1 MEMTETFISAAEFS
15 RLSGLSPATVSR
27 YIASGK
33 ISTVISP
40 LGRRAIPVS
49 ELDRIAPEARKKRSE
64 KENAISEMKFVPE
77 TASNKKEL
85 ELLREQ
91 VEILK
96 ITLER
101 AQNQIDFLQK
111 QNTDLVEQLSI
122 SSESRARLE
131 SALLAISTQHRT
143 SRSHQKRDE
152 KGRFSS
158 GEK

>member
-40 LGRRAIPVS
+40 LGKRVIPVS
-49 ELDRIAPEARKKRSE
+49 ELDRLAPEARKKRSE
-64 KENAISEMKFVPE
+64 KENAVSGTNFIPE

-101 AQNQIDFLQK
+101 AQNQIDFLQR
-111 QNTDLVEQLSI
+111 QNADLVAQLSI
-122 SSESRARLE
+122 SSESRASLE
-131 SALLAISTQHRT
+131 SALLAIATQHRAK
-143 SRSHQKRDE
+143 RSHQKRDE